1 MIKSLINKKH
11 LYYGA
16 SIIIGRGLEYF
27 VLLFAA
33 HTLSK
38 SDYGELEYYKKIIE
52 VGSSFLAFGFPI
64 LILSYTRSKES
75 KKYFYL
81 LSIASIFFI
90 ATIASI
96 FMGAF
101 NILFLLIPFL
111 FYSLFFTGSVTQT
124 YLLVSRG
131 SNVASSYKTII
142 SILFYLVIFCSIYFF
157 SVGGYAYVYV
167 NYILFPLFFIY
178 AGYILYKQ
186 KIIWRKVKHY
196 WRLFR
201 KLLYGSFTLVVSDF
215 SNMMFLYTDIFIIKL
230 FSGQANIDI
239 ANYSFALN
247 IGNML
252 LLIPMTLVQ
261 VDIEKLKSNFDFVK
275 TLNKRISA
283 LLAIS
288 SVGIIILFYIL
299 VTYFIPEYKDVFG
312 LFLVILV
319 AKFIQ
324 AFSPLYG
331 TMLNILK
338 MYNTNLIINL
348 VTLAI
353 NIVLS
358 YLLFGGYG
366 LYGVAVASII
376 SLIIRHILL
385 YKAFYKNIK
394 Q

>member
-1 MIKSLINKKH
+1 MIKRLINKRH
-11 LYYGA
+11 LYYGS

-64 LILSYTRSKES
+64 LILSYTRSEDS
-75 KKYFYL
+75 KNYFYL
-81 LSIASIFFI
+81 LSIISIFFI
-90 ATIASI
+90 AIVASI

-101 NILFLLIPFL
+101 NFLFLIIPFL

-131 SNVASSYKTII
+131 SNAASNYKIII
-142 SILFYLVIFCSIYFF
+142 SLAFYLVVFCSIYLF

-167 NYILFPLFFIY
+167 NYILFPPFLIY
-178 AGYILYKQ
+178 IGYILYKQ
-186 KIIWRKVKHY
+186 NIIWKKVKRY

-201 KLLYGSFTLVVSDF
+201 KLLYGSFTLVVSEF

-230 FSGQANIDI
+230 FSEQANIDI
-239 ANYSFALN
+239 ANYSFSLN

-252 LLIPMTLVQ
+252 LLVPMTLVQ
-261 VDIEKLKSNFDFVK
+261 VDIEKLKTNFEFVK
-275 TLNKRISA
+275 TLNKRISV

-288 SVGIIILFYIL
+288 SVVIIVLFYVL
-299 VTYFIPEYKDVFG
+299 TTYLIPEYKETLG
-312 LFLVILV
+312 LFMVILI

-324 AFSPLYG
+324 AYSPLYG
-331 TMLNILK
+331 TMLNIFK
-338 MYNTNLIINL
+338 RYNTNLIINL
-348 VTLAI
+348 VTLLI
-353 NIVLS
+353 NIILS
-358 YLLFGGYG
+358 YLLFASYG

-376 SLIIRHILL
+376 SLFIRQSLL
-385 YKAFYKNIK
+385 YKAFYKNMKI
-394 Q
+394 